1 MNILLISGF
10 MASNSLWD
18 DVVSDFA
25 SIGAVTYA
33 DLSEGNSISEMAAK
47 ALISAPD
54 KFVAVGFSMG
64 GYIAREMARMASHR
78 TSGLVLI
85 ATSARSDTPEQA
97 AAKAMAVNQL
107 QVSQFAGLSRTVNRR
122 GKLTPYRRPILTPM
136 LTISTWVAR
145 RWPG

>member
-145 RWPG
+145 